1 MQQRLVIV
9 ISSIGF
15 PEFVRNRKYLN
26 PRSSRLLMFFKSG
39 VLKNFAN
46 FTGKHF
52 NSKHNV
58 DLKTYLPKKTFF

>member
-1 MQQRLVIV
+1 MQQRLVIA

-26 PRSSRLLMFFKSG
+26 PRSSRLMFFKSG
-39 VLKNFAN
+39 VLKNFAS